1 MLVVFDWDGTLIDSS
16 DKIVLAMQRAAQ
28 SLQLE
33 VLSSSSINQI
43 IGLGLPE
50 AIHTLYPMASDEHK
64 LGLKQAYSQAFIEL
78 DRQLACRLFDGVIE
92 CFDRLDSLGIA
103 KAVATGK
110 SRKGLNR
117 MLDNFD
123 WHGRFV
129 ASRCAD
135 ETASKPNPLMLEQ
148 LMQECGVSKS
158 ELVMIGDTSFDLEMA
173 RNAGV
178 RSVGVSYGAHEVS
191 VLEEFE
197 PIAIV
202 DDLSFLPDVLGLQ

>member
-33 VLSSSSINQI
+33 ALSSHSIKQI

-129 ASRCAD
+129 ASKCAD

>member
-129 ASRCAD
+129 ASKCAD